1 MNAAA
6 TLDTTLYTVT
16 LCDVHGL
23 PADARIKAET
33 RYCAE
38 LERLLGGPEDV
49 ARAYGAWCEAADA
62 DASEISTEVAN
73 AATRWSK
80 SAQSA
85 RDAGLRGMGEEAEIA
100 YFEVRLG

>member
-1 MNAAA
+1 MDA
-6 TLDTTLYTVT
+6 LDTTLYTVT

-38 LERLLGGPEDV
+38 LERLLGGPEDLS
-49 ARAYGAWCEAADA
+49 RAYGAWCEAADA
-62 DASEISTEVAN
+62 DASEISSETAN
-73 AATRWSK
+73 AATRWIK
-80 SAQSA
+80 AVQTA
-85 RDAGLRGMGEEAEIA
+85 RDAGLRGLGEEADAA